1 MTHADASVRDYA
13 IFDRNATCS
22 IPDAMAIATDTIS
35 YFSTQSMCGANVHP
49 APQGDRLV
57 GRLVGGKYRLIER
70 IGRGAYGSVYR
81 AEQLALGRDVAVKI
95 LRPGVSDDAAF
106 FAEAWGASR
115 VHHPN
120 VVTIFDYGES
130 SDRTL
135 FLVMEHVPG
144 VTLSEIID
152 GQSPLPVP
160 RVLSLMLQLAQGL
173 EAVHRAGIVHA
184 DLKSSNIM
192 VSPLPHGELIKLVD
206 FGIAR
211 RIDAGPASSLAPARA
226 QSRPAE
232 DAAPWSI
239 AASPAFASP
248 ASEPYI
254 FGTPGYMAPEVIR
267 GIPPTFTADVYAA
280 GVVLYRLLTG
290 MRPFA
295 GETPEEIFH
304 QQLHTEPMP
313 PSMLRAHAP
322 LALERIALR
331 ALAREPEDRFAN
343 GTALRRAL
351 EAVAVAL
358 VSGVSPSENFDLDGQ
373 EDEQPGS
380 MSRNRAGTD
389 PGTEQ
394 VEQSAVAMQRS
405 ECA

>member
-1 MTHADASVRDYA
+1 
-13 IFDRNATCS
+13 
-22 IPDAMAIATDTIS
+22 MAIATDTIS
-35 YFSTQSMCGANVHP
+35 YSSTQSMCGAPVRP
-49 APQGDRLV
+49 ASQGDRLA
-57 GRLVGGKYRLIER
+57 GRLVDGKYRLIER

-95 LRPGVSDDAAF
+95 LRPGVSDEAAF

-130 SDRTL
+130 RDRLL
-135 FLVMEHVPG
+135 FLVMEYVPG
-144 VTLSEIID
+144 VTLSEIIEN
-152 GQSPLPVP
+152 QSPLPVP

-192 VSPLPHGELIKLVD
+192 VSPLPHGELVKLVD

-211 RIDAGPASSLAPARA
+211 RIDAAPAA
-226 QSRPAE
+226 PLASGSTQSRTVQDVSPWGAE
-232 DAAPWSI
+232 AAGEHG
-239 AASPAFASP
+239 SPG
-248 ASEPYI
+248 SEPYI

-267 GIPPTFTADVYAA
+267 GSAPTFTADVYAA

-290 MRPFA
+290 LRPFA
-295 GETPEEIFH
+295 GETPEEIFQ

-331 ALAREPEDRFAN
+331 ALAREPEHRFAN
-343 GTALRRAL
+343 GTELRRAL

-358 VSGVSPSENFDLDGQ
+358 VSGCSPSEVRDQDGQ

-380 MSRNRAGTD
+380 VSRNRAGTD
-389 PGTEQ
+389 PGTDSEQ
-394 VEQSAVAMQRS
+394 VVVHCADLLTQT